1 MKHYL
6 FLPLAV
12 ASLML
17 LAGCA
22 TGDYDDDDGPRVQS
36 STTTTE
42 ETRVHHPAATT
53 TETRSIRT
61 Y

>member
-1 MKHYL
+1 MKLYL
-6 FLPLAV
+6 LLPMAI
-12 ASLML
+12 
-17 LAGCA
+17 AGLIIL
-22 TGDYDDDDGPRVQS
+22 TGCSTYDDDDAPRVHT

-42 ETRVHHPAATT
+42 ESRVHSPVGAT

>member
-1 MKHYL
+1 MKYYL
-6 FLPLAV
+6 LFPLVIA
-12 ASLML
+12 ALMI

-22 TGDYDDDDGPRVQS
+22 THDDDDAPRVHT

-42 ETRVHHPAATT
+42 ETRVSQPVGAT